1 MKHVV
6 LILFVIHV
14 GFYSSWSQELEST
27 MRPKVGLALSGGA
40 AHGFAHIGVLQYL
53 EEQGIEI
60 DYITGT
66 SMGSVIGGL
75 YALGFNARD
84 IKHIASQLDWDVI
97 MSNSIPL
104 NEVAPIEKPFHG
116 KIPLSILWK
125 GSAFKLPQGLIR
137 GQKLDLVISHVYC
150 PAYSVTDF
158 DNFHIPF
165 RCVGV
170 DIENGSMNLF
180 NDGYLG
186 NSIRASM
193 AIPTVFPPKEL
204 NDRLYVD
211 GGLIRNFPVQEV
223 MDMGADFTIGVYVGS
238 EKESRED
245 LVSMLDILRQA
256 TSMSSILD
264 SEKQAKLADIL
275 VLPEVKKMGSFD
287 FNNYEEFIQK
297 GYEAAKVNAEK
308 VRNLA
313 KTLNQFPTL
322 DKNKKLKYPK
332 SLRFSKI
339 TTLDSD
345 PVFEKMILNE
355 LRIWENYAV
364 TLDQIDERLSLIYGT
379 KNFSKAAYT
388 FNNTKQGLELIIDVD
403 EIAPFSLGFNVNRFN
418 LYNTA
423 FVLSGE
429 ARNVIGKP
437 SNFRMDA
444 RISDNPGL
452 QGQYF
457 LRLPRI
463 PSLLV
468 KLSAKLERFELP
480 QFVGDQQSQLYKYEQ
495 GYLRAELVQEW
506 KNRFLFSLG
515 FQFLHDE
522 IKPDISEQRRF
533 LEYQSERNEVFAELS
548 LNNLDKQNYATK
560 GSNLE
565 FGIKYMFNNLIEEIP
580 VAGIPVNFFSDEKSY
595 AAADFSF
602 LHYKSLSSILC
613 LELGIQSRYALG
625 KSFLD
630 SYKIGGPRQAKTATY
645 GFMGLDDS
653 ELIVGNHI
661 SGSLALRMQLMDNLY
676 LSPAASFIY
685 AEQYDFVSTQVVS
698 ILGVGLAIDYN
709 APIGPV
715 SFNIGYADLKD
726 QVIMNLGLGY
736 RHIF

>member
-1 MKHVV
+1 MKHLV
-6 LILFVIHV
+6 LVIYIVLV
-14 GFYSSWSQELEST
+14 GFSSSWSQELEST
-27 MRPKVGLALSGGA
+27 VRPKIGLALSGGA
-40 AHGFAHIGVLQYL
+40 AHGFAHIGVLKYL
-53 EEQGIEI
+53 EELGIEI

-75 YALGFNARD
+75 YALGFD
-84 IKHIASQLDWDVI
+84 TKSIKHIASRLDWDVI

-150 PAYSVTDF
+150 PAHEVTDF
-158 DNFHIPF
+158 DDFHIPF

-170 DIENGSMNLF
+170 DIEDGSVDLF
-180 NDGYLG
+180 DKGYLG

-223 MDMGADFTIGVYVGS
+223 KDLGANYTIGVYVGS
-238 EKESRED
+238 EKETRED

-264 SEKQAKLADIL
+264 SEKQAELADIL
-275 VLPEVKKMGSFD
+275 VVPEVKEMGSFD

-297 GYEAAKVNAEK
+297 GYEAAIENSDKFKA
-308 VRNLA
+308 LA
-313 KTLNQFPTL
+313 KRLAKFPSPER
-322 DKNKKLKYPK
+322 NKKLKYPS
-332 SLRFSKI
+332 SLRFNKI

-388 FNNTKQGLELIIDVD
+388 FNKSDEGLELEIDVD

-429 ARNVIGKP
+429 ARNVIGRP

-457 LRLPRI
+457 MRLPGV

-468 KLSAKLERFELP
+468 RLSGKLERFELP
-480 QFVGDQQSQLYKYEQ
+480 QFIGDQQSQLYKYEQ
-495 GYLRAELVQEW
+495 GYLRLELIQEW
-506 KNRFLFSLG
+506 KNRYLFSLG

-522 IKPDISEQRRF
+522 IRPDISEQRRF
-533 LEYQSERNEVFAELS
+533 LEYQSERNEVFAKIS
-548 LNNLDKQNYATK
+548 LNNLDKENYATK
-560 GSNLE
+560 GSNLD
-565 FGIKYMFNNLIEEIP
+565 FGMRFMFSNIIDEVP
-580 VAGIPVNFFSDEKSY
+580 AVNIGDFFQDEKSY
-595 AAADFSF
+595 SAVDFSF
-602 LHYKSLSSILC
+602 NHYKSLSRIFC
-613 LELGIQSRYALG
+613 LELGVHSRYATG
-625 KSFLD
+625 KTFLD
-630 SYKIGGPRQAKTATY
+630 SYKVGGPGQAKTATY
-645 GFMGLDDS
+645 GFMGLDES
-653 ELIVGNHI
+653 ELIMGNHL
-661 SGSLALRMQLMDNLY
+661 SGSLALRMQLMEDLY
-676 LSPAASFIY
+676 LSPTAGYIY
-685 AEQYDFVSTQVVS
+685 GEQYDFVGARIVS
-698 ILGVGLAIDYN
+698 VAGIGLAIDYN

-726 QVIMNLGLGY
+726 RVVMNLGLGY
-736 RHIF
+736 RHVF